1 MPSPIPCQ
9 RHLFELPRDVAY
21 LNCAYMSPLMRSVAE
36 AGRRGIDGKVRPWT
50 IAARDFFAESE
61 AARALFAEL
70 VGTRADDVAI
80 VPAVSYAMAIAAAN
94 IRVRRGQTIVV
105 LPDQFPSN
113 VYPWR
118 ELARENGAE
127 IVTAREPGN
136 GDMTDSVLAAID
148 RRTAIAALPHCRWT
162 DGALVDLAAVGRR
175 AREVGAAL
183 VVDATQSLGALPLDV
198 AEVQP
203 DLLVSAGYKWLMGP
217 YSLGFAYIAPRHHGW
232 RPLEHGWIA
241 RARSDDFARLVDY
254 RDEFQPGARRF
265 DVGERSNFILVPMMR
280 AALAQVRAWGPAN
293 VQVTLAAMT
302 EAIAGRAAALGLS
315 APPVGRRAGHY
326 LGLGFAGGVPEGLP
340 ARLAAEKVYVSVRG
354 SSMRITPHLYND
366 DEDVERLFRALTAAL

>member
-1 MPSPIPCQ
+1 
-9 RHLFELPRDVAY
+9 
-21 LNCAYMSPLMRSVAE
+21 MSPLMRSVAE